1 MTKVTGGLQNTPKC
15 PHRVVYIQQKHVI
28 RGLRRGVNEIL
39 VAWLLKVGPLGCP
52 ATSVTN

>member
-39 VAWLLKVGPLGCP
+39 VA
-52 ATSVTN
+52 